1 MRSWVASGHLTGAR
15 RWAALI
21 PLCVTLLLISLDT
34 TVLNVAL
41 PSILRDLHASSSQLQ
56 WMVDAY
62 SLVFAG
68 LLLTLGSLGDRVGR
82 KWIFLSGLAVF
93 AAGSAGSAFA
103 SSPDRLVLARACMGV
118 GAAAIMPSTLSIL
131 ANVFTE
137 ERERARA
144 IGIWSGTTG
153 IGVAAGPMLG
163 GWLLAHFWWG
173 SVFLINVPIAVLGMA
188 AAFFLVPNSKSPVA
202 DRPDPVGVVLSVCGL
217 ALLLWGII
225 EAPGRGWGSPSILGS
240 LAFAVVVIAAFVMWE
255 RRSSHPMLP
264 MRFFRSRRFAAAI
277 GAMALVVF
285 GLLGVF
291 FLMTQWLQFA
301 LGYSPLEAGLRVGP
315 IALVLLFVAPGSSV
329 IARKIGTK
337 PVVFSG
343 LLLIALGLGLLSR
356 TSEAG
361 SYLNAVPSLLLLGTG
376 TGLALAPSIESVLG
390 SLPREQAGV
399 GSATSDTALQV
410 GGALGVAVLGT
421 ALNLRYENRLAP
433 LLAHQAIPAYV
444 RQLIL
449 GSLGGAQAVAAQVG
463 GPNGLALDDAARR
476 AFISGMD
483 LGLFTGS
490 LVVAVAALVVLVSLP
505 NRAPS
510 VPDAASL
517 VGAASDGSAP

>member
-1 MRSWVASGHLTGAR
+1 MSTWVASGHLTGAR
-15 RWAALI
+15 RWAALV

-41 PSILRDLHASSSQLQ
+41 PSIVRDLHATSSQLQ

-68 LLLTLGSLGDRVGR
+68 LLLSLGSLGDRVGR
-82 KWIFLSGLAVF
+82 KWVFLSGLAVF
-93 AAGSAGSAFA
+93 AAGSAGSSFA
-103 SSPDRLVLARACMGV
+103 SSPNRLILARACMGV

-173 SVFLINVPIAVLGMA
+173 SVFLVNVPIAVLGIA

-202 DRPDPVGVVLSVCGL
+202 DRSDPVGAALSVAGL

-225 EAPGRGWGSPSILGS
+225 EAPGRGWGSPLILGS
-240 LAFAVVVIAAFVMWE
+240 LGSAVVVIAAFVVWE
-255 RRSSHPMLP
+255 RRSEHPMLP
-264 MRFFRSRRFAAAI
+264 MRFFKSRRFSAAV

-285 GLLGVF
+285 GLLGLF
-291 FLMTQWLQFA
+291 FVMTQWLQFA

-315 IALVLLFVAPGSSV
+315 VALVLLFVAPASSLV
-329 IARKIGTK
+329 ARKIGTK

-356 TSEAG
+356 TSVTG
-361 SYLNAVPSLLLLGTG
+361 TYLDALPSLLLLGTG
-376 TGLALAPSIESVLG
+376 TGLALAPCIESVLG

-421 ALNLRYENRLAP
+421 ALNLRYQNRLAP
-433 LLAHQAIPAYV
+433 LLAHQVVPAYV

-449 GSLGGAQAVAAQVG
+449 GSLGGAQAVAAHVG
-463 GPNGLALDDAARR
+463 GPSGIALAAAARS
-476 AFISGMD
+476 AFVSGMD
-483 LGLFTGS
+483 LGLLTGS
-490 LVVAVAALVVLVSLP
+490 LVVAVAAFVVLVSLP
-505 NRAPS
+505 SRAPS
-510 VPDAASL
+510 TASSGEL
-517 VGAASDGSAP
+517 S

>member
-1 MRSWVASGHLTGAR
+1 
-15 RWAALI
+15 
-21 PLCVTLLLISLDT
+21 
-34 TVLNVAL
+34 
-41 PSILRDLHASSSQLQ
+41 
-56 WMVDAY
+56 
-62 SLVFAG
+62 
-68 LLLTLGSLGDRVGR
+68 
-82 KWIFLSGLAVF
+82 
-93 AAGSAGSAFA
+93 
-103 SSPDRLVLARACMGV
+103 MGV

-173 SVFLINVPIAVLGMA
+173 SVFLVNVPIAVLGIA

-202 DRPDPVGVVLSVCGL
+202 DRSDPVGAALSVAGL

-225 EAPGRGWGSPSILGS
+225 EAPGRGWGSPLILGS
-240 LAFAVVVIAAFVMWE
+240 LGSAVVVIAAFVVWE
-255 RRSSHPMLP
+255 RRSEHPMLP
-264 MRFFRSRRFAAAI
+264 MRFFKSRRFSAAV

-285 GLLGVF
+285 GLLGLF
-291 FLMTQWLQFA
+291 FVMTQWLQFA

-315 IALVLLFVAPGSSV
+315 VALVLLFVAPASSLV
-329 IARKIGTK
+329 ARKIGTK

-356 TSEAG
+356 TSVTG
-361 SYLNAVPSLLLLGTG
+361 TYLDALPSLLLLGTG
-376 TGLALAPSIESVLG
+376 TGLALAPCIESVLG

-421 ALNLRYENRLAP
+421 ALNLRYQNRLAP
-433 LLAHQAIPAYV
+433 LLAHQVVPAYV

-449 GSLGGAQAVAAQVG
+449 GSLGGAQAVTAHVG
-463 GPNGLALDDAARR
+463 GPSGIALAAAARS
-476 AFISGMD
+476 AFVSGMD
-483 LGLFTGS
+483 LGLLTGS
-490 LVVAVAALVVLVSLP
+490 LVVAVAAFVVLVSLP
-505 NRAPS
+505 SRAPS
-510 VPDAASL
+510 TASSGEL
-517 VGAASDGSAP
+517 S